1 MYNKRKKEIYLQN
14 QTKRH
19 RCSTV
24 IFVDFKNIIRIVSY
38 MYDDRLPIR
47 ALCTE
52 YYPQSQFCSDL
63 TVSITGLIDATVN
76 FGANFGIL

>member
-1 MYNKRKKEIYLQN
+1 MP
-14 QTKRH
+14 
-19 RCSTV
+19 STSMQ
-24 IFVDFKNIIRIVSY
+24 IN
-38 MYDDRLPIR
+38 DRLLVR

-63 TVSITGLIDATVN
+63 TVSITGLIDATVH